1 MDPLS
6 YLTTFSADFGPL
18 EWVFFIAQ
26 VVVAAAGAYLVFM
39 RADPHPV
46 RGGAIRQLG
55 YALLAVGAI
64 GTLLGVLR
72 LAGVQVFTMPIWF
85 TIVTVVEVVLAIYA
99 LYYAMSVYPVR
110 LAAYEEANRA
120 RSNRRSSARP
130 QPAVETNGT
139 HGIYTVPK
147 PASMPSRRDARRDR
161 KRKSR

>member
-1 MDPLS
+1 MDPLT

-39 RADPHPV
+39 RADTHPV
-46 RGGAIRQLG
+46 RHEPLRQLG
-55 YALLAVGAI
+55 YALLTVGAI

-72 LAGVQVFTMPIWF
+72 LAGVQAFTMPVWF
-85 TIVTVVEVVLAIYA
+85 TLITIAEVVLAIYA
-99 LYYAMSVYPVR
+99 LYYAMSVYPAR

-120 RSNRRSSARP
+120 RSNRRSPARP
-130 QPAVETNGT
+130 QATVETNGT
-139 HGIYTVPK
+139 HGIY
-147 PASMPSRRDARRDR
+147 PAPRPAGVPSRRDARRDR